1 MNGLAAE
8 QSNPRQSTC
17 MNTIASVEA
26 ASLGV
31 RYPAPKR
38 FLFTF
43 LARSVLYDAQ
53 FSQLNRD
60 LE

>member
-1 MNGLAAE
+1 
-8 QSNPRQSTC
+8 

-26 ASLGV
+26 ALLGV
-31 RYPAPKR
+31 RYRVLKR
-38 FLFTF
+38 FLFTCQ
-43 LARSVLYDAQ
+43 ARSVLYDAR